1 MNGPFHWKFFEK
13 TKRNTFQSYSSEYK
27 IINERGADPP
37 SPSIIISRP
46 VRTARVKKVVKL
58 ELLASQK

>member
-1 MNGPFHWKFFEK
+1 MDGPFHWKFFEK
-13 TKRNTFQSYSSEYK
+13 TKRNTFQSYSSEY
-27 IINERGADPP
+27 INERGADPS

-58 ELLASQK
+58 